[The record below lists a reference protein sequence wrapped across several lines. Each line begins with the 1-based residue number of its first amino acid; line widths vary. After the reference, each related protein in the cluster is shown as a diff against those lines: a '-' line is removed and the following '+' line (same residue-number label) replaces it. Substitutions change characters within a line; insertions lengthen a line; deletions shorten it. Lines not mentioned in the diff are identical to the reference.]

1 MVTQDTKCVIEKAV
15 IFKRQALSIIIKE
28 LRKDPSKHR
37 ELNNRMLQL
46 AFYLS
51 CEPTIE
57 ELINRPMSISKAT
70 LHEFILMKL
79 KEATLKFSKSLKV
92 NTIVGSQLR

>member
-1 MVTQDTKCVIEKAV
+1 
-15 IFKRQALSIIIKE
+15 
-28 LRKDPSKHR
+28 
-37 ELNNRMLQL
+37 MLQL

-92 NTIVGSQLR
+92 NTRKEELRKENELNNLINSESLNTERIHILEK